1 MSKPKLSI
9 IIVNWNTKDLLRDCL
24 TSINQTK
31 EELALE
37 VIVVDNGSTDGS
49 VQLIKSEFLD
59 VKLIANKENLGF
71 AKANNQG
78 IRKAGG
84 DYMLL
89 LNSDTEL
96 KPKALSNLVNFASKE
111 KKAAVVGPK
120 LLNPAGPAQ
129 LSTRNLPTISRAVKE
144 YWLGQKG
151 AYDGYVPSGNKAI
164 EVEAVVGAAMLIP
177 KKVID
182 QVGLLD
188 ERYFFYY
195 EDLDFCRR
203 VRRAGFKV
211 YYLPTAEIIHYHGAS
226 GRGLAEEKVQW
237 RRLVPS
243 SKIYHGVLGHH
254 LLTAV
259 IWLGQKWQNLRKT
272 SPSKL

>member
-9 IIVNWNTKDLLRDCL
+9 IIVNWNTKDLLHDCL

-31 EELALE
+31 GELALE

-49 VQLIKSEFLD
+49 VQLIKSEFPG
-59 VKLIANKENLGF
+59 VKLMANKENLGF

-96 KPKALSNLVNFASKE
+96 KPKALSNLVNFAFKE
-111 KKAAVVGPK
+111 KKAAVVGAR
-120 LLNPAGPAQ
+120 LVNPDGSIQP
-129 LSTRNLPTISRAVKE
+129 SSRNLPTIGRAIRE

-151 AYDGYVPSGNKAI
+151 AYEGYVPSGNKAT
-164 EVEAVVGAAMLIP
+164 EVEVVVGAAMLIP
-177 KKVID
+177 KKVINKI
-182 QVGLLD
+182 GLLD

-195 EDLDFCRR
+195 EDMDFCWR

-211 YYLPTAEIIHYHGAS
+211 YYLPTAEIIHYHGVS
-226 GRGLAEEKVQW
+226 GRGLADKENQW

-243 SKIYHGVLGHH
+243 SKIYHGLLRHY

-259 IWLGQKWQNLRKT
+259 IWLGQKWQNL
-272 SPSKL
+272 SKK